1 MMDRLAF
8 LISEGIRNIVRHKL
22 TATTTV
28 VSMVLNLAV
37 LSVLFV
43 IGVNSH
49 QLIEYVRSKYKIEV
63 FFLPDV
69 RTDDLSRLKSE
80 IDAIEGVR
88 STTIITSD
96 DAKRIFKDQFG
107 EDVELMLGYNPLPP
121 SCVVNVVRDTKEPVY
136 PEAII
141 RQIRALEGVDEISY
155 QGRLITRI
163 EKAYEQAVKIE
174 VLIAAVILLITIV
187 IMSGTIRLS
196 AYARQ
201 ELMKSLQLIG
211 ASRWFIKIPFMVE
224 SILLS
229 ITAGLLTYGLTMGA
243 LRWGNVLL
251 SRYRFHINPDPML
264 LPALLLVSIFV
275 GIVSAQRAVS
285 KFLRT

>member
-8 LISEGIRNIVRHKL
+8 LISEGIRNISRHKL

-37 LSVLFV
+37 LSVIFIV
-43 IGVNSH
+43 GINSH
-49 QLIEYVRSKYKIEV
+49 QLIEYIRSKYKIEV
-63 FFLPDV
+63 FFLPDLSSA
-69 RTDDLSRLKSE
+69 DLSRLQRE
-80 IDAIEGVR
+80 IDGIDGVR
-88 STTIITSD
+88 STTIITPN
-96 DAKRIFKDQFG
+96 DARRIFKDQFG
-107 EDVELMLGYNPLPP
+107 EDVETMLGYNPLPP
-121 SCVVNVVRDTKEPVY
+121 SCVVNVVRDTKKPVY

-141 RQIRALEGVDEISY
+141 RQIRAIDGVDEISY
-155 QGRLITRI
+155 QGRLISRI

-174 VLIAAVILLITIV
+174 ALAAAIIVLITIV

-201 ELMKSLQLIG
+201 ELMVSLQLIG
-211 ASRWFIKIPFMVE
+211 ASKWFIKIPFMVE

-229 ITAGLLTYGLTMGA
+229 IMSGLLTYALTMGA
-243 LRWGNVLL
+243 LRWGNMIL
-251 SRYRFHINPDPML
+251 SRYRFQINPDPML
-264 LPALLLVSIFV
+264 LPALLLVSVFV
-275 GIVSAQRAVS
+275 GVISAQRAVS

>member
-8 LISEGIRNIVRHKL
+8 LISEGIRNIGRHKL
-22 TATTTV
+22 TASTTV
-28 VSMVLNLAV
+28 LSMILNLAV
-37 LSVLFV
+37 LSVLFL

-49 QLIEYVRSKYKIEV
+49 QLIEYIRSKYKIEV
-63 FFLPDV
+63 FFKPN
-69 RTDDLSRLKSE
+69 TPSSDLDKLKAR
-80 IDAIEGVR
+80 IDAIDGVR
-88 STTIITSD
+88 STTIITPD

-107 EDVELMLGYNPLPP
+107 EDVESMLGYNPLPP
-121 SCVVNVVRDTKEPVY
+121 SCVVNLVRDTKEPVY

-141 RQIRALEGVDEISY
+141 RQIRNLEGVDDISY

-163 EKAYEQAVKIE
+163 ERAYEQAVKLE
-174 VLIAAVILLITIV
+174 VLIAAVIVLITIV

-211 ASRWFIKIPFMVE
+211 ASKWFIKIPFMVE

-229 ITAGLLTYGLTMGA
+229 LTAGLLTYGFTMAA
-243 LRWGNVLL
+243 LKWGNTLL
-251 SRYRFHINPDPML
+251 SRYRFHIDPDPML
-264 LPALLLVSIFV
+264 LPALLLISIFV
-275 GIVSAQRAVS
+275 GILSAQRAVS